1 MAKRYLGFA
10 VCIKEQEK
18 GIFFKR
24 TEKEEVFSRI
34 TVGDVEN
41 FAEAQELLCRKMN
54 QYKMSVAILFPYCE
68 KEEEK

>member
-1 MAKRYLGFA
+1 MAKKYFGFA
-10 VCIKEQEK
+10 IRIKEQEK

-34 TVGDVEN
+34 TVGGVDN
-41 FAEAQELLCRKMN
+41 FAEAQEVLCNKME
-54 QYKMSVAILFPYCE
+54 QYKMPVAIVFPYCV